1 MRDRLAAFFEGKVG
15 LHGGHMSAVLPVDGA
30 VDHAA
35 HFAEPELSDLTP
47 LLAPTGRPMR
57 FRIFERDFQLFFHMP
72 SNLRGWVGH
81 MLSKGSPFLG
91 RFNRQKAGGGSPELQ
106 PIDRSKPFDGGC
118 CSGSG
123 EPRSEIF
130 TFHRPCG
137 GSFSCLK
144 LLIELLWSE

>member
-1 MRDRLAAFFEGKVG
+1 MRDRLAAFFQGKVG
-15 LHGGHMSAVLPVDGA
+15 LHGGHVSAVLPVDGA

-81 MLSKGSPFLG
+81 MLSKGSLFLG
-91 RFNRQKAGGGSPELQ
+91 RFDRQNAGGGAPELQ
-106 PIDRSKPFDGGC
+106 PIDRSKPFRWWLLLRLWRAAVRNFYI
-118 CSGSG
+118 S
-123 EPRSEIF
+123 PTMRRVIFLSEAA
-130 TFHRPCG
+130 H
-137 GSFSCLK
+137 
-144 LLIELLWSE
+144 